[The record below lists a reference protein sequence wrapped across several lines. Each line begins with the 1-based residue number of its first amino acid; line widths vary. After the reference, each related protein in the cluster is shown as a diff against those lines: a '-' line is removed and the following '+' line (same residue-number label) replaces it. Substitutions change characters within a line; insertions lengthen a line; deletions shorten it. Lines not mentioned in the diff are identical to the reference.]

1 MMKIIH
7 VILLFTLINLFA
19 CTPPKDDSLKIIA
32 NSWIGY
38 SPLFYAKEKG
48 WLDPLNIQVLTVISL
63 GESLNIY
70 ESAELDAFTGTQYEF
85 NQIQQKDPSIM
96 PIIMFD
102 RSNGGDS
109 IMANQSIKTL
119 QETTQTIDVYLEIH
133 SVNQLVFKDFIKT
146 HQLSHKK
153 FNYKN
158 KNQLKIYSILQE
170 TIPTNTPTIIITYSP
185 YTQKLRSLGL
195 QELASTRQGLELL
208 IIDALF
214 TSKQTFLQNQSKFKH
229 LKKLVDQAIIDLKTD
244 PRQYYE
250 TVKIHLEDISYQ
262 DFLNS
267 LKGIEWL
274 NSYPLP
280 IELQQRLNQAQFPI
294 QDLI

>member
-1 MMKIIH
+1 MRIIH
-7 VILLFTLINLFA
+7 VVLLFTFISLFA
-19 CTPPKDDSLKIIA
+19 CSPPKEAPLKIIA

-85 NQIQQKDPSIM
+85 NQVQKKDSSIM

-109 IMANQSIKTL
+109 IMANQSIHDL

-146 HQLSHKK
+146 HNLTHKK

-158 KNQLKIYSILQE
+158 KNQFKIYSILQE
-170 TIPTNTPTIIITYSP
+170 TIPTSIPTIIVTYSP
-185 YTQKLRSLGL
+185 YTQKLISLGL
-195 QELASTRQGLELL
+195 QELASTRNGLDILV
-208 IIDALF
+208 IDALF
-214 TSKQTFLQNQSKFKH
+214 TPKQTFIQNQTKFKH
-229 LKKLVDQAIIDLKTD
+229 LKKLIDQAIVDLETD
-244 PRQYYE
+244 PLHYYE
-250 TVKIHLEDISYQ
+250 MVKMHLEDVSYH

-267 LKGIEWL
+267 LEGIEWL
-274 NSYPLP
+274 NTPPLP
-280 IELQQRLNQAQFPI
+280 VELQQRLNQAQFPI

>member
-1 MMKIIH
+1 MQIIH

-19 CTPPKDDSLKIIA
+19 CSPPKEAPLKIIA

-48 WLDPLNIQVLTVISL
+48 WLEPLNIKILTVISL

-85 NQIQQKDPSIM
+85 NQVQQKDPSIL
-96 PIIMFD
+96 PIIIFD

-109 IMANQSIKTL
+109 IMANQSIQDL
-119 QETTQTIDVYLEIH
+119 QKTTQTIDVYLEIH

-146 HQLSHKK
+146 HHLSHKK
-153 FNYKN
+153 FNYIN
-158 KNQLKIYSILQE
+158 KNQLKIYSILQAE
-170 TIPTNTPTIIITYSP
+170 IPTNTPTIIITYSP
-185 YTQKLRSLGL
+185 YAQKLSSLGL
-195 QELASTRQGLELL
+195 QELASTRNGLELL
-208 IIDALF
+208 VIDALF
-214 TSKQTFLQNQSKFKH
+214 TPKQTYLQNQSKFKQ
-229 LKKLVDQAIIDLKTD
+229 LKKLIDQAVIDLETN
-244 PRQYYE
+244 PHQYYE
-250 TVKIHLEDISYQ
+250 TVKMHLEDISYH

-274 NSYPLP
+274 NTHPLP